1 MALTCGLSG
10 VAGGTAPRKGVL
22 PIIVSSII
30 KKRRGGRTY
39 LYAATSGRVGGQP
52 RIVEQVYL
60 GAEDEVIARLT
71 AGPSSEPSVPETEH
85 RRFGDVAAVWG
96 MLGRLDAIAVIDSVV
111 GDAARAGG
119 LSVGTYLG
127 LAALNRVCD
136 PRSKRAFADWWS
148 TTALGRVTRI
158 RVGALD
164 HRRFWDAMDAVT
176 VEQLE
181 QIEAALC
188 RRMIEAFG
196 LDTHALILDMTNFA
210 TFIDSGNQRAPIAQ
224 RGKAKQK
231 RYDLRIVGL
240 GLVAT
245 RDGGIPLLSRAYPG
259 NKVDVTQFQ
268 PMIEEL
274 HRRYTTALAGPGG
287 PGAATVTF
295 DAGQNSQP
303 NFTRLA
309 ELGLHF
315 VGSVPPSD
323 HPDLLARPTTDRQ
336 VVPAYAEERLSAF
349 ETTAMV
355 LGQRRRVILT
365 HSPGLHT
372 AQQAGFAQT
381 LRKATAALTELT
393 ARLAGGR
400 TRRPPAKVQAEIDT
414 ICAPRWVARVI
425 ATELTGDTPA
435 TLRLAWQIDQNAHAA
450 LEAEIFG
457 KRILVTDHNDWPLAQ
472 VIDAYRSQEYLE
484 AGFRQAKDPHVVS
497 FAPIRH
503 FTDHKIRVHLFT
515 CVLALAIA
523 HLMRR
528 EATRAGLPLSVPA
541 LLAELE
547 GIGETV
553 LLYQGERG
561 RPRARH
567 TITRMTPTQQRLYQL
582 FDLDRYAPHR

>member
-1 MALTCGLSG
+1 MS
-10 VAGGTAPRKGVL
+10 PS
-22 PIIVSSII
+22 P
-30 KKRRGGRTY
+30 
-39 LYAATSGRVGGQP
+39 SGRSPTGGAQ
-52 RIVEQVYL
+52 
-60 GAEDEVIARLT
+60 
-71 AGPSSEPSVPETEH
+71 
-85 RRFGDVAAVWG
+85 
-96 MLGRLDAIAVIDSVV
+96 
-111 GDAARAGG
+111 
-119 LSVGTYLG
+119 
-127 LAALNRVCD
+127 
-136 PRSKRAFADWWS
+136 
-148 TTALGRVTRI
+148 TALGRITRI

-181 QIEAALC
+181 EIEAALT
-188 RRMIEAFG
+188 RRMIEVFG
-196 LDTHALILDMTNFA
+196 LDTQALILDMTNFA

-274 HRRYTTALAGPGG
+274 ARRYTAMLGGPGG
-287 PGAATVTF
+287 EGGEATVTF

-336 VVPAYAEERLSAF
+336 VVPAYADERLSAF

-372 AQQAGFAQT
+372 AQQGGFAQT
-381 LRKATAALTELT
+381 LRKATAALTELA
-393 ARLAGGR
+393 ARLARGR

-435 TLRLAWQIDQNAHAA
+435 TLRLAWRIDQNAHAA
-450 LEAEIFG
+450 LEEEIFG
-457 KRILVTDHNDWPLAQ
+457 KRILVTDHDAWPLDQ

-528 EATRAGLPLSVPA
+528 EATRAGLPMSVPA

-567 TITRMTPTQQRLYQL
+567 TITRMTPTQQHLYTT
-582 FDLDRYAPHR
+582 FDLAQYAPHR